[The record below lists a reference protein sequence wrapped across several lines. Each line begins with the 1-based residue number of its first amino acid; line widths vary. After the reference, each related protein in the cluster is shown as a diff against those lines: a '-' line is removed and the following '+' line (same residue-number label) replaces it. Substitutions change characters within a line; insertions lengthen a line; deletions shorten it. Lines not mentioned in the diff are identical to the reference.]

1 MGCCMNIFKNKY
13 FLLGNLA
20 FLLLAIPVVLFIVK
34 NQTSTRGSA
43 APTTT
48 LSFISP
54 SLTVDQCDQAK
65 TSRLVLNP
73 GENIVSTVQLALK
86 WDKTKFDINF
96 APNTTA
102 FPQTLKGPEQTST
115 GMTITLNIGADVTK
129 AISTTTDVGI
139 ITLKPIAPTNGT
151 VITLDIDTDGTK
163 VYSLAQQ
170 DGITENVFNA
180 AGSSP
185 LQVSITP
192 KTCGDSATT
201 TTSPT
206 PTVTV
211 APTVTVTPTTAVT
224 LTPTP
229 TTAAS
234 NQSPVCLNLSASV
247 SSGSAPLS
255 VTFTATGR
263 DTNGTISK
271 ATFNFGNGAQ
281 QDVISGLGTA
291 SVSAQLNYTY
301 NSGGNFASTVVFTDN
316 NGAVSATCTQQIA
329 VTGAFATLPPTA
341 TPTLAPIVTDPP
353 TPTPTIADS
362 GSLTTTVGIIGGVIL
377 IIFAGIF
384 LLVL

>member
-1 MGCCMNIFKNKY
+1 MNIFKNKY

-54 SLTVDQCDQAK
+54 SVTTDQCDETK

-102 FPQTLKGPEQTST
+102 FPQTLKGPEQTTT
-115 GMTITLNIGADVTK
+115 GMSITLNIGADVTK
-129 AISTTTDVGI
+129 AISTTTDLGT
-139 ITLKPIAPTNGT
+139 ITIKPLAPTNGT
-151 VITLDIDTDGTK
+151 VVSLDIDAAGTK

-170 DGITENVFNA
+170 DGATEDVFNA

-192 KTCGDSATT
+192 QTCGDQAA
-201 TTSPT
+201 PT
-206 PTVTV
+206 PTI
-211 APTVTVTPTTAVT
+211 TVTPTTSTPGTVT
-224 LTPTP
+224 PTPTTVITPTP
-229 TTAAS
+229 TTAVA
-234 NQSPVCLNLSASV
+234 NQSPICLSLSSSV

-281 QDVISGLGTA
+281 QDVTTGLGTA

-301 NSGGNFASTVVFTDN
+301 TSGGNFSATTVFTDN
-316 NGAVSATCTQQIA
+316 NGAVSATCTTPIA

-377 IIFAGIF
+377 VIFAGIF